1 MACNLPIVQP
11 PITVLHAAIPQ
22 DFVPMQGAS
31 YIGLPTHLDHFFA
44 LDLDAA
50 SSVKTT
56 YDTLTQ
62 DQSSGIEDRI
72 SKRLLPRREIELGEN
87 RLTPNETEYLHG
99 IFRIVRG
106 STLGFLYDD
115 PNTPLEAP
123 QAIARFNNEFTL
135 DLAAPYPCGG
145 YYHTSNGIKLTAP
158 LKQGDAIAQITT
170 LRCHGLLIQKRDGT
184 ILGFTDHDQS
194 LYLNNT
200 HTLLLKP
207 GLTSFAVEQSVD
219 FSVDN
224 SEATVALDSVSDAIW
239 SNIEVLKKQFDG
251 ARCRLFTIERAAVST
266 TTGEVYHTSVLLD
279 GFLGDIQLEQTQVK
293 IELRAFVQLLQQ
305 KNTLKTTKL
314 CRHRFGDG
322 KCRKNLTSLQVTAT
336 VNSVQNLTRFSV
348 SATYITGDLD
358 AGTVEFL
365 TGVNAGLAVNISKN
379 FGSSVI
385 LWEPLPLLPS
395 VGDSVRVTKG
405 CNKTFEQ
412 CRLYNNATNFG
423 AFPHTPG
430 SDAMIG
436 GANKAKRD

>member
-1 MACNLPIVQP
+1 M
-11 PITVLHAAIPQ
+11 
-22 DFVPMQGAS
+22 
-31 YIGLPTHLDHFFA
+31 
-44 LDLDAA
+44 
-50 SSVKTT
+50 
-56 YDTLTQ
+56 
-62 DQSSGIEDRI
+62 
-72 SKRLLPRREIELGEN
+72 GEN

-99 IFRIVRG
+99 IFRITRG

-123 QAIARFNNEFTL
+123 QAITRFNNEFTL

-145 YYHTSNGIKLTAP
+145 YYHTSNGIKLTSP

-170 LRCHGLLIQKRDGT
+170 LRCHGLLIQKRGGT

-194 LYLNNT
+194 LYVNGA

-224 SEATVALDSVSDAIW
+224 SEATVALHSVSDTVW
-239 SNIEVLKKQFDG
+239 SNVEVLKKQFDG

-266 TTGEVYHTSVLLD
+266 TAGEAYHTSVLLD
-279 GFLGDIQLEQTQVK
+279 GFLGDIRLEQTQVK
-293 IELRAFVQLLQQ
+293 LELRAFVQLLQQ

-314 CRHRFGDG
+314 CRHRFGDS
-322 KCRKNLTSLQVTAT
+322 KCRKDLTGLQVTT
-336 VNSVQNLTRFSV
+336 TISSVQNLTRFDV
-348 SATYITGDLD
+348 GSAYTTGDLD

-395 VGDSVRVTKG
+395 VGDSVRATKG
-405 CNKTFEQ
+405 CNKTVEQ
-412 CRLYNNATNFG
+412 CKLYDNIVNFG
-423 AFPHTPG
+423 GFNFLPG
-430 SDAMIG
+430 ADAYMAG
-436 GANKAKRD
+436 SNKAKRS